1 MTIDYNNILSSEQ
14 KRSIVSQRISQL
26 AAELYQHSLN
36 KKAFENIAI
45 FASNLKPAMTIEQAI
60 SSLLEQGFNPIYN
73 PKKVR
78 LLT

>member
-36 KKAFENIAI
+36 KKAFENIGDEPGVESTEKAI
-45 FASNLKPAMTIEQAI
+45 TILESALSVHEEELKSLPAPAVE
-60 SSLLEQGFNPIYN
+60 
-73 PKKVR
+73 
-78 LLT
+78 